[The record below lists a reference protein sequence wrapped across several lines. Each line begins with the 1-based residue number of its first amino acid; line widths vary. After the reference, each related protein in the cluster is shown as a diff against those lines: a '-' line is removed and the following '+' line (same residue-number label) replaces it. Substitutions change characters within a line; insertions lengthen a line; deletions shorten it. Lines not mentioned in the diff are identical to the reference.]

1 MLKIKDN
8 IELKELEKFGFEKNI
23 RKQRYERTFKSGFG
37 STETTH
43 INIDNRMVE
52 VYCVLPMGMG
62 VKIIDDETTIK
73 YYTQNTDLFKNNM
86 VEKVVEDN
94 QLTHQHEDKGV
105 LK

>member
-8 IELKELEKFGFEKNI
+8 VDLTELKKLGFEKNI

-37 STETTH
+37 STEATH

-94 QLTHQHEDKGV
+94 QLTYQREDKGE
-105 LK
+105 